1 MACEFTACGA
11 CTRSV
16 SCASRGEPQTGRRFL
31 GEEPPMDV
39 MIVEGD
45 VRTVKDIK
53 TALKGFACRITSAAT
68 PEACLALA
76 DRQSFD
82 LVLFDLSLTRPRGC
96 EEIIQRLKDL
106 RPEMKII
113 TMAAQCNLDLERAIR
128 RHGILFYMTKPIAP
142 VLVRELV
149 THLMRS
155 KSATEHGL
163 NTFPGKGGGERR
175 SAFGGRS
182 PSIKR

>member
-1 MACEFTACGA
+1 
-11 CTRSV
+11 
-16 SCASRGEPQTGRRFL
+16 
-31 GEEPPMDV
+31 MDV

-53 TALKGFACRITSAAT
+53 TALQGCACRFKSAAT
-68 PEACLALA
+68 AEACLALA
-76 DRQSFD
+76 DRQPFD
-82 LVLFDLSLTRPRGC
+82 LVLFDLSLTRTCGC
-96 EEIIQRLKDL
+96 EEIIRRLKDL

-113 TMAAQCNLDLERAIR
+113 TMAAQCDLDLERAIR

-155 KSATEHGL
+155 KSETERGL
-163 NTFPGKGGGERR
+163 NTFPEKGGGERR
-175 SAFGGRS
+175 PASGRRN
-182 PSIKR
+182 PPDKR